1 MPKKLLPM
9 LTALAIEKLKPKEKQ
24 YKVSDGNQLSLLV
37 EPAGAKLW
45 RLRYT
50 FGGREKMLSLGSF
63 PRCHLPLREML
74 SKSRM
79 TNILSQQLMMLTF
92 SMTLIVFRIARFKF
106 LKNPRRKALIY
117 KIISI
122 GTHNPRPLAF

>member
-1 MPKKLLPM
+1 M
-9 LTALAIEKLKPKEKQ
+9 
-24 YKVSDGNQLSLLV
+24 
-37 EPAGAKLW
+37 
-45 RLRYT
+45 
-50 FGGREKMLSLGSF
+50 
-63 PRCHLPLREML
+63 PLREML

-92 SMTLIVFRIARFKF
+92 SMTLIVFRIARLKF

>member
-1 MPKKLLPM
+1 M

-50 FGGREKMLSLGSF
+50 FCGREKMLSLGSF
-63 PRCHLPLREML
+63 PQVSLAAARDVEQEQDDQHPQSAIDDAYLFDDPYRL
-74 SKSRM
+74 SDCAPQVPQESPAQGAH
-79 TNILSQQLMMLTF
+79 IQD
-92 SMTLIVFRIARFKF
+92 
-106 LKNPRRKALIY
+106 
-117 KIISI
+117 
-122 GTHNPRPLAF
+122 H